1 MKTALTGVEYILIC
15 MQANPGKSQ
24 DYYLKRL
31 AKYKLGLK
39 TFLLLG
45 SPRNRGV
52 GYFNRSS
59 RYRNVLWKNLAI
71 EDVKY
76 ITWGGQKLRSK
87 KSQMYLT
94 TLGWNRANE
103 ARSKIGLD
111 PYSKIGLAPYNAN

>member
-39 TFLLLG
+39 TFLQRG

-59 RYRNVLWKNLAI
+59 RYRNVLWKNLSI

-103 ARSKIGLD
+103 ARSKIGL
-111 PYSKIGLAPYNAN
+111 APYNAN